1 MRKSNLDSGSMTDV
15 VAPLR
20 KRRGAFTVAGLA
32 LAVLLGVFIGAGGF
46 TFVEAR
52 GLSYLSNDPAT
63 CTNCHIMREQ
73 FDSWQKSSH
82 HAVAV
87 CNDCHVPHDFLGKY
101 ATKAEHGIRHSVGFT
116 FQNFH
121 EPIQI
126 KESSL
131 AAVQGNCLRCHQSF
145 VSEITRHSAVERDD
159 GNCIRCHSSV
169 GHGAN

>member
-1 MRKSNLDSGSMTDV
+1 MRQMRSPSPI
-15 VAPLR
+15 A
-20 KRRGAFTVAGLA
+20 AGRLSLAGIILAA
-32 LAVLLGVFIGAGGF
+32 LAGVFIGVGGF

-52 GLSYLSNDPAT
+52 GWSYLSNNPKT
-63 CTNCHIMREQ
+63 CVNCHIMREQ

-87 CNDCHVPHDFLGKY
+87 CNDCHVPHEFLGKY
-101 ATKAEHGIRHSVGFT
+101 WMKAEHGLRHSWGFT

-131 AAVQGNCLRCHQSF
+131 AAVEANCVRCHGAL
-145 VSEITRHSAVERDD
+145 VSEITRHSGVEK
-159 GNCIRCHSSV
+159 GANQCVRCHSSV
-169 GHGAN
+169 GHGANR

>member
-1 MRKSNLDSGSMTDV
+1 MPSPIP
-15 VAPLR
+15 AHA
-20 KRRGAFTVAGLA
+20 RRLPPAGMVLA
-32 LAVLLGVFIGAGGF
+32 ALVGVFIGVSAF

-52 GLSYLSNDPAT
+52 GWSYLSNDPNT
-63 CTNCHIMREQ
+63 CVNCHIMRDQ

-101 ATKAEHGIRHSVGFT
+101 WTKAEHGFRHSWGFT
-116 FQNFH
+116 FQDFH

-131 AAVQGNCLRCHQSF
+131 AAVQGNCLRCHGEL
-145 VSEITRHSAVERDD
+145 VSEIARHSAVEKDVE
-159 GNCIRCHSSV
+159 NCIRCHASV
-169 GHGAN
+169 GHGANR